1 MTTWLTQDAYDRLK
15 SEYEKLAGE
24 GRTSISKK
32 IEAAREEGDLKENG
46 GYHAAKE
53 EQGKM
58 EARIKQLRHL
68 LETAQ
73 VGEAPAADGTV
84 KAGMVVSVEFVGGAL
99 DGEKEQFLLGSREQ
113 AGDVDIEVYS
123 AQSPLGRRR
132 ARRDR
137 RLGGGLLAAQRQAD
151 AGTHPRRPAVRRLT
165 AGRPFVAHR

>member
-15 SEYEKLAGE
+15 SEYEQLAGE
-24 GRTSISKK
+24 GRSAIAKK

-123 AQSPLGRRR
+123 AQSPLGGAVLDGRVGSEAEYALPNGKQMKVRIL
-132 ARRDR
+132 D
-137 RLGGGLLAAQRQAD
+137 AQ
-151 AGTHPRRPAVRRLT
+151 
-165 AGRPFVAHR
+165 PFSG

>member
-1 MTTWLTQDAYDRLK
+1 MTETTEATWLTQEAYDRLTA
-15 SEYEKLAGE
+15 ELAHLEGE
-24 GRTSISKK
+24 GRREIVDK
-32 IEAAREEGDLKENG
+32 IAKARDEGDLKENG

-123 AQSPLGRRR
+123 AQSPLGG
-132 ARRDR
+132 AV
-137 RLGGGLLAAQRQAD
+137 LGGTVGSEADYNLPNGKQMRVRILDAQ
-151 AGTHPRRPAVRRLT
+151 
-165 AGRPFVAHR
+165 PFTG

>member
-1 MTTWLTQDAYDRLK
+1 MTDTWLSQEAFERLHA
-15 SEYEKLAGE
+15 EYEHLSGA
-24 GRTSISKK
+24 GRTAIAKR

-58 EARIKQLRHL
+58 EARIRQLRQL

-84 KAGMVVSVEFVGGAL
+84 KAGMVVAATFVGGAA
-99 DGEKEQFLLGSREQ
+99 DGETVRFLLGSREQ

-123 AQSPLGRRR
+123 AGSPLGS
-132 ARRDR
+132 AV
-137 RLGGGLLAAQRQAD
+137 LGQQVGSQASYKLPNGSTLTVRVDDAQPF
-151 AGTHPRRPAVRRLT
+151 AG
-165 AGRPFVAHR
+165 